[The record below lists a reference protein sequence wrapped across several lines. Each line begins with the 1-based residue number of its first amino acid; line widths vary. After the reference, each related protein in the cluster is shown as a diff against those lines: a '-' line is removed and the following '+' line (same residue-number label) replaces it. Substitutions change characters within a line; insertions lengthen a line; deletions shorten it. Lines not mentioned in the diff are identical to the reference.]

1 MSVVLLMI
9 LALIILLLGVLLW
22 WRYACRRYFLPCP
35 TWLYWALENPYTNTL
50 AGSEKLLDRAHV
62 TPGMRVL
69 DAGCGKGRLTLPA
82 ARRVTS
88 KGEVVALDI
97 QSAMLRVVER
107 RVKASG
113 LTNVRTQRCTLGL
126 GELQPGTFDRAFLVT
141 VLGEIPNRHGALQ
154 EISQALKPQG
164 VLSVTELFPDPHYN
178 SQRCVCME
186 VEATGLQYLE
196 TFGNK
201 VSFTMNFTKPGPGP
215 LN

>member
-1 MSVVLLMI
+1 M
-9 LALIILLLGVLLW
+9 
-22 WRYACRRYFLPCP
+22 
-35 TWLYWALENPYTNTL
+35 
-50 AGSEKLLDRAHV
+50 
-62 TPGMRVL
+62 
-69 DAGCGKGRLTLPA
+69 
-82 ARRVTS
+82 
-88 KGEVVALDI
+88 VALDI

-126 GELQPGTFDRAFLVT
+126 GELQSGTFDRAFLVT